1 VNRENPPQHG
11 ATWVPSTPG
20 DSLRRLVGELE
31 RWGELFL
38 RLAREGKVLAAEQV
52 LGGLVDW
59 MGNGLIEG
67 WLHLPIPIFEE
78 LSDLAEEMLAA
89 FRGYLGGLGE
99 HPAVGAKNGCMQQ
112 EDAIRAILARAR
124 TLVDA
129 IPPSA
134 TDR

>member
-1 VNRENPPQHG
+1 MNAEHPPQPG
-11 ATWVPSTPG
+11 ASWAPSTPG
-20 DSLRRLVGELE
+20 ESLQRLVGELE

-38 RLAREGKVLAAEQV
+38 RMARENKALAAEQV

-99 HPAVGAKNGCMQQ
+99 NPAVGAKNGCVQQ
-112 EDAIRAILARAR
+112 EDAIRAILVRARA
-124 TLVDA
+124 LVDA
-129 IPPSA
+129 IPPSG